1 MHAEK
6 DPKTGNFKKTA
17 GNELITIKAEDQ
29 ENMTVPDGRRD
40 IELKVL
46 SIEIDLAECSGVY

>member
-6 DPKTGNFKKTA
+6 DRKTGNFKKTA

-40 IELKVL
+40 IELKEL
-46 SIEIDLAECSGVY
+46 SIEIDLAKCSEVY

>member
-6 DPKTGNFKKTA
+6 DRKTGNFKKTT

-40 IELKVL
+40 IELKEL
-46 SIEIDLAECSGVY
+46 SIEIELAKCSGVY